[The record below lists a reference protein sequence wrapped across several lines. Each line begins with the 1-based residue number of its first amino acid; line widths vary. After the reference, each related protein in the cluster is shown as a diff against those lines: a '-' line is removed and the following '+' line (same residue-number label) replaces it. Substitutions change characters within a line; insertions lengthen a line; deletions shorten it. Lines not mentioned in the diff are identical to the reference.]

1 MEVLALV
8 AVAVLLLVL
17 LSYNYLLAVKIS
29 RSVSGRVGPDEASS
43 DVGRSQEMSVRAV
56 KAYVLGDYIV
66 VTTVIQKGSS
76 RRSIG
81 EVVIDEP
88 SLLIPLT
95 QSLAGDGNSNGGGE
109 EVSNVK

>member
-1 MEVLALV
+1 MEVLLIV
-8 AVAVLLLVL
+8 AVIALLLVL

-29 RSVSGRVGPDEASS
+29 RGNTGRNLDDVSGDIGK
-43 DVGRSQEMSVRAV
+43 SQEMSVRAV

-66 VTTVIQKGSS
+66 VTTVIQRGSS

-95 QSLAGDGNSNGGGE
+95 QSLSENGNLNDSDDK
-109 EVSNVK
+109 SNVN

>member
-1 MEVLALV
+1 MDVLALI
-8 AVAVLLLVL
+8 AAAVLILVL
-17 LSYNYLLAVKIS
+17 LSYNHLIAVK
-29 RSVSGRVGPDEASS
+29 VSKGVGGRGSDDRGN
-43 DVGRSQEMSVRAV
+43 DVGGSQEMSVRAV

-66 VTTVIQKGSS
+66 VTTVIQKGSG

-95 QSLAGDGNSNGGGE
+95 QSLSDDGGVNEAEQSSGA
-109 EVSNVK
+109 K